1 MKVDDNKDG
10 VITSK
15 LIMISF
21 WLYISMH
28 IDLEYAW
35 KNYEQPRKRTDKMSH
50 IK

>member
-35 KNYEQPRKRTDKMSH
+35 KITSSQENRQNVSH
-50 IK
+50 